1 MTAAED
7 RYVFYV
13 EWFDS
18 QADLIRR
25 YMLTFF
31 PRDNTI
37 EMYDQKNKRPFLKR
51 SEYPGV
57 TLGDLYLG
65 AKVTIHSRQLKV
77 IEYGDVY
84 TRKAMESSKSRTLA
98 LIKPDAYN
106 HMGKILSMVHASG
119 FVVARLK
126 MVKMTSASITEFL
139 SMGGKEVSQDA
150 VMHYSSDVVV
160 AMELIADGAISKWQA
175 LMGPESPDQA
185 RAEAPRSIRAMFGQD
200 LVKNVVYGSGAAADA
215 ESEIDFFFGEAKA
228 WPTTALFNNCT
239 LCIVR
244 PHAFTTSG
252 GEIVDRI
259 LSEGFEISAMRL
271 WYMDKATAEEFLEV
285 YKGVLPEYHDMVGQF
300 CTGPSL
306 VLEVRQ
312 ENAVDSFRT
321 LVGPHDPEVAKHLR
335 PATLRAKFGID
346 RVKNAIHCTDL
357 PEDGLLEVEYFFNIL
372 YGRSN

>member
-77 IEYGDVY
+77 IEYGDVH
-84 TRKAMESSKSRTLA
+84 TRKGMEASKSRTLA
-98 LIKPDAYN
+98 IIKPDAYN
-106 HMGKILSMVHASG
+106 HMGKILSMVHANG

-126 MVKMTSASITEFL
+126 MVKMTGAPITEFL
-139 SMGGKEVSQDA
+139 SMGGKAVSQDDVA
-150 VMHYSSDVVV
+150 HYGSDVIV
-160 AMELIADGAISKWQA
+160 AMELIADAAISKWQA

-185 RAEAPRSIRAMFGQD
+185 RSEAPRSIRARASIRHAAGGARHRHSGSPASLASTWV
-200 LVKNVVYGSGAAADA
+200 LVVCHRHTAACATSPCGTA
-215 ESEIDFFFGEAKA
+215 RTRTESRLFRHRDQPRRRSMRASRIPIGRRLQLLQTFATSRPNTSLMSTCTA
-228 WPTTALFNNCT
+228 TT
-239 LCIVR
+239 
-244 PHAFTTSG
+244 
-252 GEIVDRI
+252 
-259 LSEGFEISAMRL
+259 
-271 WYMDKATAEEFLEV
+271 
-285 YKGVLPEYHDMVGQF
+285 
-300 CTGPSL
+300 
-306 VLEVRQ
+306 
-312 ENAVDSFRT
+312 
-321 LVGPHDPEVAKHLR
+321 
-335 PATLRAKFGID
+335 
-346 RVKNAIHCTDL
+346 
-357 PEDGLLEVEYFFNIL
+357 
-372 YGRSN
+372 

>member
-57 TLGDLYLG
+57 TVGDLYLG

-77 IEYGDVY
+77 IEYGDVH
-84 TRKAMESSKSRTLA
+84 TRKAMEASKSRTLA
-98 LIKPDAYN
+98 IIKPDAYN
-106 HMGKILSMVHASG
+106 HMGKILSMVHANG

-126 MVKMTSASITEFL
+126 MVKMTGASITEFL
-139 SMGGKEVSQDA
+139 SMGGKAVSQDDVA
-150 VMHYSSDVVV
+150 HYGSDVIV
-160 AMELIADGAISKWQA
+160 AAELIADGAIGKWQA

-185 RAEAPRSIRAMFGQD
+185 RSEAPRSIRAMFGQD
-200 LVKNVVYGSGAAADA
+200 TVRNAVYGSEAASSA
-215 ESEIDFFFGEAKA
+215 EGEIDFFFGDSSA

-259 LSEGFEISAMRL
+259 LTEGFEISAMRL

-285 YKGVLPEYHDMVGQF
+285 YKGVLPEYHDMVGQL

-312 ENAVDSFRT
+312 ESAVDSFRT